1 MDSAIILVDNTK
13 SKTVDNDSSGA
24 NNSNILIAITYIK
37 CTLGTCFGVLKM
49 KRWVLVYKLKK
60 KVS

>member
-1 MDSAIILVDNTK
+1 MMDSAIILVDNTK

-37 CTLGTCFGVLKM
+37 CTLGTCFGVVKT
-49 KRWVLVYKLKK
+49 K
-60 KVS
+60 SCTS